1 MKFIGEDDTM
11 ANSLAALLEKNED
24 KLVDQ
29 TATSLKVMFG
39 LAYSGVAQE
48 ELIERLEALFDS
60 FIEIAKRGGNQP
72 ALIEEIVESVLVEP
86 LYHGWS
92 YRSITEEVLRVV
104 DMVTNHLIDS
114 KLDKPDQAEDK
125 EASKALLVDVIRAS
139 KEVVNGR
146 ERQAAEE
153 RLRKSRGNQ
162 PVA

>member
-1 MKFIGEDDTM
+1 M

-114 KLDKPDQAEDK
+114 KLDKPDQA
-125 EASKALLVDVIRAS
+125 SKALLVDVIRAS